1 MKTCLSRSLLAVIA
15 LAALT
20 VVACSQPA
28 APTPTINI
36 NINNIVQVT
45 TTVSFASP
53 VASEKPGC
61 AAIGQLEINR
71 PESLAVGAKGDV
83 LVTPKDSSGQKRT
96 PECDIADGISISA
109 NPTDVLSIEDP
120 HAFVTKVTGGP
131 KSGSGKLSVTVGRA
145 SATVEI
151 PVK

>member
-1 MKTCLSRSLLAVIA
+1 MKTRLTRSLVAVLALTA
-15 LAALT
+15 LAGYGCT
-20 VVACSQPA
+20 QPA
-28 APTPTINI
+28 APSPTINI
-36 NINNIVQVT
+36 NVNNIVQVT

-53 VASEKPGC
+53 VSSEKPGC

-83 LVTPKDSSGQKRT
+83 LVTPKDTSGQKRT
-96 PECDIADGISISA
+96 PDCDIADGITISP

-131 KSGSGKLSVTVGRA
+131 KSGTGKLAVTVGRA

-151 PVK
+151 AVK

>member
-1 MKTCLSRSLLAVIA
+1 MKTRLSRSLVAVLA
-15 LAALT
+15 LAALAGA
-20 VVACSQPA
+20 ACTQPA
-28 APTPTINI
+28 APSPTINI

-53 VASEKPGC
+53 VASEKAGC

-83 LVTPKDSSGQKRT
+83 LVTPRDSSGQKRT
-96 PECDIADGISISA
+96 HECDIADGITISP
-109 NPTDVLSIEDP
+109 NPTDILSIEDP

-131 KSGSGKLSVTVGRA
+131 KSGTGKLSITVGRA
-145 SATVEI
+145 SAAVEI